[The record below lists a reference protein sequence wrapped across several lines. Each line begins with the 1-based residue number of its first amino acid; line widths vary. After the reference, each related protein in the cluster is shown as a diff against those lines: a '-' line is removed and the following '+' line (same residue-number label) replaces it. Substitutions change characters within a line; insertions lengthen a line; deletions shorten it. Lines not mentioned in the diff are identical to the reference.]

1 MFWGKSLQ
9 KRMSS
14 QKVEAKRTNSSSLKP
29 RNEKR
34 WLPKNVG
41 GGGLILTFFSIRWK
55 RFATLY
61 SNGDFAKSGEQRL
74 KK

>member
-1 MFWGKSLQ
+1 
-9 KRMSS
+9 MSS